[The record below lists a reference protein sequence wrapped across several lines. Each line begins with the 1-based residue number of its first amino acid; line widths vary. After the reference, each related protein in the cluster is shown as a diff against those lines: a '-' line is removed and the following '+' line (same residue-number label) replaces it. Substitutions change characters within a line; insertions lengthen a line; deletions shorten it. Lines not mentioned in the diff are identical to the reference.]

1 MNIPHLS
8 GTPLVDPATKRGSPA
23 TIDEHG
29 ELHRGPSLDEVLG
42 TDGRGRSASDDVNA
56 SDGGPD
62 DLKAWRRHSVKL
74 ISSIIESASTAHQ
87 VTKGRLSIVDL
98 AGSEDVGRSGATG
111 ATLAEAKKINTSLL
125 ALGNCIA
132 ALTDASQKHVP
143 FRDSVLTRLLQES
156 FGGNCKTTLIVCCS
170 PAEAD
175 LSETLSTLRFGA
187 RARKVRNFAKVNAV
201 VDVTALA
208 EQLQAPRLAESLQQ
222 QLDSQEQLLRASRAR
237 SEVHATRALQLAVK
251 LRMARREAEGLR
263 EEQGSLQQ
271 RNVRNY
277 ETTEAAEAAAA
288 REAAAAKAARREAS
302 KAKAEA
308 EAAHEAAAA
317 LRKRLS
323 ERQAGRLKESDK
335 RAEAARRAEATA
347 AAAAEKL
354 RAGDAAHAATLAEHE
369 VELMA
374 ATEAA
379 AKKARA
385 EAAAAVARAAKAAEA
400 AAKEQAILVE
410 ENNTIKA
417 ALEAARRSDQE
428 HRAEGDAPVAAG
440 GGRRCV
446 RAVKRGWRRWRRRRG
461 GGVGG

>member
-1 MNIPHLS
+1 MRVVVIG
-8 GTPLVDPATKRGSPA
+8 GTGRTGTLIVEEALAAG
-23 TIDEHG
+23 H
-29 ELHRGPSLDEVLG
+29 EVVCY
-42 TDGRGRSASDDVNA
+42 GRSASDDVNA

-237 SEVHATRALQLAVK
+237 SEVHATRALQLAV
-251 LRMARREAEGLR
+251 G
-263 EEQGSLQQ
+263 
-271 RNVRNY
+271 
-277 ETTEAAEAAAA
+277 
-288 REAAAAKAARREAS
+288 
-302 KAKAEA
+302 
-308 EAAHEAAAA
+308 
-317 LRKRLS
+317 
-323 ERQAGRLKESDK
+323 
-335 RAEAARRAEATA
+335 
-347 AAAAEKL
+347 
-354 RAGDAAHAATLAEHE
+354 
-369 VELMA
+369 
-374 ATEAA
+374 
-379 AKKARA
+379 
-385 EAAAAVARAAKAAEA
+385 AAAV
-400 AAKEQAILVE
+400 
-410 ENNTIKA
+410 T
-417 ALEAARRSDQE
+417 
-428 HRAEGDAPVAAG
+428 AG
-440 GGRRCV
+440 HCCV
-446 RAVKRGWRRWRRRRG
+446 RAAFCRCTEPRRPS
-461 GGVGG
+461 

>member
-1 MNIPHLS
+1 M
-8 GTPLVDPATKRGSPA
+8 
-23 TIDEHG
+23 
-29 ELHRGPSLDEVLG
+29 
-42 TDGRGRSASDDVNA
+42 SDDVNA

-87 VTKGRLSIVDL
+87 VRGGSRSSISRDRK
-98 AGSEDVGRSGATG
+98 DVRSGATG

-222 QLDSQEQLLRASRAR
+222 QLTVKSSCCGRAVRAPRCMRRAR
-237 SEVHATRALQLAVK
+237 CSSRSSCGWRGGRRRGCARSKELA
-251 LRMARREAEGLR
+251 AAER
-263 EEQGSLQQ
+263 
-271 RNVRNY
+271 VRNY

-308 EAAHEAAAA
+308 EAARGGGGAAEAP
-317 LRKRLS
+317 LR
-323 ERQAGRLKESDK
+323 ERAGRLKESEARADAER
-335 RAEAARRAEATA
+335 RAEAAA

-379 AKKARA
+379 AQKARA
-385 EAAAAVARAAKAAEA
+385 EAAAAVAR
-400 AAKEQAILVE
+400 
-410 ENNTIKA
+410 
-417 ALEAARRSDQE
+417 
-428 HRAEGDAPVAAG
+428 
-440 GGRRCV
+440 
-446 RAVKRGWRRWRRRRG
+446 RRRRRRRQRRGHPRG
-461 GGVGG
+461 GEQHDQSGAGAAHGERSRASS